1 MVLHLVLVFSTN
13 TILLFVRGC
22 VVLFSFALLLLLFC
36 LCLQKPSPPHPAPQ
50 RGHASHNALQP
61 AAAKHVSLWK
71 KSSRCDVINCG
82 LHTATL
88 WGKIVI
94 SNRTETKWIR
104 SHESQFEGWV
114 SLPVWSSWKCRSC
127 CWFPWWGRNLPTHTV
142 FHVFQ
147 VKKPLIMMLCH
158 CERSGG
164 SIYKPCVRNR

>member
-1 MVLHLVLVFSTN
+1 MKRDLKKSTKEQTKKQADKSIDGLILSCGY
-13 TILLFVRGC
+13 TIDGFAPGVRGC

-88 WGKIVI
+88 
-94 SNRTETKWIR
+94 
-104 SHESQFEGWV
+104 
-114 SLPVWSSWKCRSC
+114 
-127 CWFPWWGRNLPTHTV
+127 
-142 FHVFQ
+142 
-147 VKKPLIMMLCH
+147 
-158 CERSGG
+158 
-164 SIYKPCVRNR
+164 